1 MKMLGSS
8 SQNISSCF
16 LLNLRFAVMSE
27 LNLLRTL
34 SAIGQRINKPACNLS
49 VGQISNN
56 KARQIQL
63 SGGCPVFNTMLCLED
78 DSP

>member
-1 MKMLGSS
+1 MLGSS

-34 SAIGQRINKPACNLS
+34 SAIGQRINKPACNLL
-49 VGQISNN
+49 VGQFSNN
-56 KARQIQL
+56 KKLSKSDCL
-63 SGGCPVFNTMLCLED
+63 SGGCPVFSTMLCLED